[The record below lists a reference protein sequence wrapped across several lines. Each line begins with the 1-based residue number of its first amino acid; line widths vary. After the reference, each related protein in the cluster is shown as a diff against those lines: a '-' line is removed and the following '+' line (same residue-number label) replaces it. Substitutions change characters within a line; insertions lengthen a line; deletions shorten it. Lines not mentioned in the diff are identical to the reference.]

1 MKCKMPMAA
10 AADPPGPR
18 RRPGRRSRLRAAGV
32 ICALIAVVWVPVP
45 VRAQAQP
52 QPGAQAVCTYDTCAL
67 RVQAATFTQPP
78 WLVRGVASEQIM
90 PLTSFGD
97 PVAPH
102 FQPSDSAYAQALRY
116 DRITPTAGV
125 LSIAGPALLILGP
138 FLTNWRERPIASF
151 SLLAGGLGMTLY
163 GTHLANTA
171 SDALNR
177 AIWWHN
183 RELR

>member
-1 MKCKMPMAA
+1 MKPTSWSLPTLV
-10 AADPPGPR
+10 DRG
-18 RRPGRRSRLRAAGV
+18 
-32 ICALIAVVWVPVP
+32 P
-45 VRAQAQP
+45 VRAAILAAMITLSTAGPALAQAQTGG
-52 QPGAQAVCTYDTCAL
+52 QGACTYDECAL
-67 RVQAATFTQPP
+67 RVRAATFTQPP
-78 WLVRGVASEQIM
+78 WLVRGLSGEQIA

-102 FQPSDSAYAQALRY
+102 FQHTDSAYTQALRY
-116 DRITPTAGV
+116 DRISPTAGV
-125 LSIAGPALLILGP
+125 LTIAGPALLILGP

-151 SLLAGGLGMTLY
+151 SLFAGGLGMTLY

-171 SDALNR
+171 TDALNR